1 MIRYGKR
8 IAIALSILTF
18 VISYL
23 FLSGP
28 LGWMASVIALALA
41 LVILVIVLGVV
52 EMVTLITDFLIP
64 E

>member
-1 MIRYGKR
+1 MHHALFAMLAQPHSLIDL
-8 IAIALSILTF
+8 ALSARL
-18 VISYL
+18 VQ
-23 FLSGP
+23 P
-28 LGWMASVIALALA
+28 HSVIDLALA

>member
-1 MIRYGKR
+1 
-8 IAIALSILTF
+8 
-18 VISYL
+18 
-23 FLSGP
+23 
-28 LGWMASVIALALA
+28 MASVIALALA